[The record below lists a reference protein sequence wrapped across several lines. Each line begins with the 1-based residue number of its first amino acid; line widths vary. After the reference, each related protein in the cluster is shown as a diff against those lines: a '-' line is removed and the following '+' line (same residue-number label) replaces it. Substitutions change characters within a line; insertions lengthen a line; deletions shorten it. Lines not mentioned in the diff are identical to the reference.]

1 MKTVLLM
8 SLLLLSVG
16 AFGQCCQSTTIAP
29 AVAPPQMGTT
39 WSPPDHSM
47 HASRHGLAFE
57 QDLKEP
63 GGVTMAQGERPV
75 WEVYNVEQISLGD
88 AARDYRKQHL
98 TARKAQIVWEQVG
111 N

>member
-1 MKTVLLM
+1 MKSIFLM

-16 AFGQCCQSTTIAP
+16 AFGQCCQSTIGATL
-29 AVAPPQMGTT
+29 APPAMGTT
-39 WSPPDHSM
+39 WSAPDHSM
-47 HASRHGLAFE
+47 HASRHSLAFE
-57 QDLKEP
+57 QDLKEI

-75 WEVYNVEQISLGD
+75 WEVYHVEQISLGD

-98 TARKAQIVWEQVG
+98 TARKAQIVWEKVG